1 MLVAMSGGVDSSVA
15 AALLKEKGYDV
26 IGITME
32 IWPASETKNFGGCC
46 SITAVEDAKKVA
58 AKLKIPHYVVNFRDY
73 FKKTV
78 IDNFLSEYSAGRTP
92 NPCIRC
98 NQFVKF
104 GHLLQKADEL
114 GCDFISTGHYAV
126 TATDGKRFVLKRS
139 ADDSKDQSYV
149 LYVMGP
155 ETLKRTLFPLGRMT
169 KTKVR
174 ETAKKLGLAV
184 ADKKDSQE
192 ICFIPD
198 NNTAAF
204 LSENI
209 KEKLVPGPICNTD
222 GDRLG
227 MHRGIA
233 YYTVGQRKGIGLAFS
248 KPFYVLRIDRETNSI
263 IVGDEKEVFG
273 RSLVAEDVIWT
284 SVEKPTKPFKAKVK
298 IRYNGDA
305 ADATVEPS
313 DDGKVTVRFKKPVR
327 SITPGQSAVFY
338 KNDVVLGGGIICKAA

>member
-1 MLVAMSGGVDSSVA
+1 MSGGVDSSVA

-26 IGITME
+26 IGIAME
-32 IWPASETKNFGGCC
+32 IWPKTETRSFGGCC
-46 SITAVEDAKKVA
+46 SASAVDDAKKVA
-58 AKLKIPHYVVNFRDY
+58 AKLKVPHYVVNFRDC
-73 FKKTV
+73 FKQTV

-98 NQFVKF
+98 NRFVKF

-114 GCDFISTGHYAV
+114 GCEFISTGHYAV
-126 TATDGKRFVLKRS
+126 TATDGKHFVLKRS
-139 ADDSKDQSYV
+139 SDDSKDQSYV

-155 ETLKRTLFPLGRMT
+155 EALKRTLFPLGRMT

-198 NNTAAF
+198 NNTGAF
-204 LSENI
+204 LAENL
-209 KEKLVPGPICNTD
+209 KEKSVPGPIFDTD
-222 GDRLG
+222 GNRLG

-248 KPFYVLRIDRETNSI
+248 KPFYVVRIDRESNSI
-263 IVGDEKEVFG
+263 IVGDEKEVFS
-273 RSLVAEDVIWT
+273 RSLVAEDVVWT
-284 SVEKPTKPFKAKVK
+284 SVDRPEKAFRAKVMV
-298 IRYNGDA
+298 RYNSEAVDA
-305 ADATVEPS
+305 SLEPMPDGTVS
-313 DDGKVTVRFKKPVR
+313 VYFKKPVR
-327 SITPGQSAVFY
+327 SVTPGQSAVFY
-338 KNDVVLGGGIICKAA
+338 KDDVVLGGGLICTAS